1 MPTDSRIRDDRDEEA
16 VGVEGALVVRY
27 IAVDDFFITRLSIK
41 NSIIRSELMP
51 V

>member
-1 MPTDSRIRDDRDEEA
+1 MSTDSRIRDDGNEEA
-16 VGVEGALVVRY
+16 VGAEVARVVAY
-27 IAVDDFFITRLSIK
+27 IAVDDFFITRFSIK